1 MHKLLSVLQSD
12 LVEVPKLA
20 LDKEEKLVM
29 QEGRMVCEKKAAFAV
44 VLVSERDEA
53 LSVFVINSFVH
64 KEIFANNNNP
74 AGSCVTRNL
83 D

>member
-12 LVEVPKLA
+12 FVEVPKLA

-29 QEGRMVCEKKAAFAV
+29 QEGCLVCKKKAAFAV

-53 LSVFVINSFVH
+53 LSVLVINAFVH
-64 KEIFANNNNP
+64 KEIFADDDNP
-74 AGSCVTRNL
+74 TGSCVTRNL
-83 D
+83 Y